1 MKLRGDKSP
10 LFLVKKSMFIQQR
23 LYNKP
28 TAYRIN
34 SMTEE
39 GWNFVLQY
47 KNIIKYYC
55 MGLRQGTSLDL
66 DDLVQQSF
74 VNIATSYK
82 SFDKE
87 RGTPK
92 TFIWWRCRLTKR
104 NAIRRSYK
112 ANTINVDTLENMR
125 SSVDEETIERKA
137 SVSILLSK
145 LDDKDRLACESFLD
159 DYSKK
164 EIREHLGISYA
175 SRNMRLYRLKG
186 KING

>member
-1 MKLRGDKSP
+1 
-10 LFLVKKSMFIQQR
+10 
-23 LYNKP
+23 
-28 TAYRIN
+28 
-34 SMTEE
+34 
-39 GWNFVLQY
+39 
-47 KNIIKYYC
+47 
-55 MGLRQGTSLDL
+55 
-66 DDLVQQSF
+66 
-74 VNIATSYK
+74 
-82 SFDKE
+82 
-87 RGTPK
+87 
-92 TFIWWRCRLTKR
+92 
-104 NAIRRSYK
+104 
-112 ANTINVDTLENMR
+112 MR